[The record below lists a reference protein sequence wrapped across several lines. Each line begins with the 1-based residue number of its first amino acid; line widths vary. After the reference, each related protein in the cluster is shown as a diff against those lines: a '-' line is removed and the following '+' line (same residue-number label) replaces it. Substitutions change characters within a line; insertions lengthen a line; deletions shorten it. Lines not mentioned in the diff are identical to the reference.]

1 MPLRV
6 SGSAC
11 GYWRDDIEM
20 SLANADSEIE
30 IDTDRS
36 RLDTRFIHEF
46 LVNEAYWAKDRTM
59 EQTAAAIDNSICFGV
74 YDGQTQVG
82 FARVVSDKATFA
94 YVGDVFIIEEFRGRG
109 LSKLLME
116 AILSHPEL
124 QNLRRWILATRD
136 AHGLYEQFGFSPLRH
151 PERWMERP
159 APNAY

>member
-1 MPLRV
+1 M
-6 SGSAC
+6 
-11 GYWRDDIEM
+11 
-20 SLANADSEIE
+20 E

-82 FARVVSDKATFA
+82 FGRVVTDKATFA
-94 YVGDVFIIEEFRGRG
+94 YVGDVFITAEYRGRG
-109 LSKLLME
+109 LGKRLME
-116 AILSHPEL
+116 AIVSHPEL
-124 QNLRRWILATRD
+124 QGLRRWILATRD
-136 AHGLYEQFGFSPLRH
+136 AHGLYEQHGFSSLRH

>member
-1 MPLRV
+1 
-6 SGSAC
+6 
-11 GYWRDDIEM
+11 M

-46 LVNEAYWAKDRTM
+46 LVNAAYWAKDRTM

-124 QNLRRWILATRD
+124 QGLRRWILATRD